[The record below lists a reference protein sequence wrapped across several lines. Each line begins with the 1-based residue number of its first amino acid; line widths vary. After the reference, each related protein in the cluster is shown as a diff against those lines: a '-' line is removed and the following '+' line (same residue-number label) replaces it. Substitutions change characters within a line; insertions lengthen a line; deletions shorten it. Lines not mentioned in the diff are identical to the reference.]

1 MYKNQ
6 IVIYNLYYTMVVSF
20 YGRRQS
26 ITKKIN
32 HAYRN
37 NPTEKPKKTLRRQQ
51 SEYRNEFLYTGAR
64 GSKNKMKIHRRTKTA
79 DGKIAGKIRKAATRR
94 NDLGFLMTKLLDR
107 IVSEIV
113 RSSSPSSSTFTVLS
127 PFPSRHL

>member
-37 NPTEKPKKTLRRQQ
+37 NPTEKPKKL
-51 SEYRNEFLYTGAR
+51 SDDNSRNIEMNSYIQEHEVQR
-64 GSKNKMKIHRRTKTA
+64 
-79 DGKIAGKIRKAATRR
+79 IR
-94 NDLGFLMTKLLDR
+94 
-107 IVSEIV
+107 
-113 RSSSPSSSTFTVLS
+113 
-127 PFPSRHL
+127 